1 MTLGELLIQC
11 KDKRR
16 ETKVRVFVG
25 CMTIFNGDPSNVNIP
40 AWIKLHPY
48 FNCKVLNQ
56 CMIHNTFVIT
66 L

>member
-1 MTLGELLIQC
+1 MALGELLTQC

-16 ETKVRVFVG
+16 GTKVRVFVG
-25 CMTIFNGDPSNVNIP
+25 CMAIFNGDPSNISVP
-40 AWIKLHPY
+40 EWIKLHPY

-56 CMIHNTFVIT
+56 RMIRNTFVIT

>member
-1 MTLGELLIQC
+1 MTLGELLTQC

-16 ETKVRVFVG
+16 GRTVRVFVG
-25 CMTIFNGDPSNVNIP
+25 CMTIFNGNPSVMCI
-40 AWIKLHPY
+40 ADWVRLHPY

-56 CMIHNTFVIT
+56 RMVNNTFTIM